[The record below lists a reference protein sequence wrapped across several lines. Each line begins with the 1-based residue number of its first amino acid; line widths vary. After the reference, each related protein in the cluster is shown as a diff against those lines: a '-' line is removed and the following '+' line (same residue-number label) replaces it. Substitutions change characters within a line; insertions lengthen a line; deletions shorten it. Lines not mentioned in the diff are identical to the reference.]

1 MKKILLAV
9 CALFAVTLAHAQ
21 DDEQLVV
28 ENTTPGK
35 LAQQLGAELYTCTNL
50 KVTGSIN
57 NADLKVLRQMAG
69 FMPDIIP
76 DDYWDDYAKPAGNLN
91 LAPRKGHGDLPHD
104 PSECSLAILD
114 VSEVHLVT
122 GGGNFFEDEYL
133 GTKYSIQKEGV
144 APDFMFE
151 RCYNLVSLKLP
162 NELKK
167 LPRYC
172 VSHCD
177 ALVDLQLGDKIRTI
191 DDYSLT
197 NNASLLSLTIPEGV
211 VSIGREGCSR
221 NVALETLTLPS
232 TLTEVGYFAFCSNY
246 ALQNINLGTGL
257 KKLTYGAFKWCD
269 GLEYVD
275 LSDTNL
281 EIIDAFAFSS
291 CTSLETV
298 KFPVT
303 LISIGSSAFEQT
315 PFLEEI
321 DIPEGL
327 ETIGNNAF
335 YNSGLRTFT
344 LPNSVTSIGTAC
356 FSDCKLL
363 ENFTLSEN
371 ITWIPDRCFS
381 SCNSLVSLDLPE
393 RISEIG
399 PSAFSYC
406 KSLTDLNFSSG
417 LQYIDEQA
425 FYGCEALEEVT
436 VPDNVLE
443 IGKGIFRNCTSLK
456 EASIGSGIETLPMEC
471 FYGCSSLSKLN
482 LVDGIK
488 TLQRFAFEECTSL
501 NTIILPA
508 TVEVLENG
516 LSFLWGNVQKIV
528 CYATVPPVS
537 NSASGEP
544 WYSCYKTARVY
555 VPEES
560 IPAYIQ
566 SPVWKKFYEENDFLT
581 IDDYLAEQGD
591 DETTAINS
599 AASQQA
605 ASATLYDLSGHQLTA
620 PTKGINLVRMSN
632 GAVKKVVV
640 K

>member
-35 LAQQLGAELYTCTNL
+35 LAQQLGAEMYTITNL

-57 NADLKVLRQMAG
+57 NADLKLLRQMAG
-69 FMPDIIP
+69 YMPDIIP
-76 DDYWDDYAKPAGNLN
+76 DDYWDDYAKPTGNMAQ
-91 LAPRKGHGDLPHD
+91 APRKGHGDLPHD

-133 GTKYSIQKEGV
+133 GTQYSIQKEGV

-269 GLEYVD
+269 GLEHVD

-371 ITWIPDRCFS
+371 ITWIPERCFS

-456 EASIGSGIETLPMEC
+456 EASIGSGIETLPMDC
-471 FYGCSSLSKLN
+471 FHGCSSLSKLN

-488 TLQRFAFEECTSL
+488 TLQRFAFQECTSL

-544 WYSCYKTARVY
+544 WYSCYETARVY

-581 IDDYLAEQGD
+581 IDDFLAEQG
-591 DETTAINS
+591 EAPTAINHASSTINHHPS
-599 AASQQA
+599 AV
-605 ASATLYDLSGHQLTA
+605 YNLSGHQLDA
-620 PTKGINLVRMSN
+620 PDKGINLVRMSN
-632 GAVKKVVV
+632 GEVKKVIV

>member
-35 LAQQLGAELYTCTNL
+35 LAQQLGAEMYTITNL

-57 NADLKVLRQMAG
+57 NADLKLLRQMAG
-69 FMPDIIP
+69 YMPDIIP
-76 DDYWDDYAKPAGNLN
+76 DDYWDDYAKPTGNMAQ
-91 LAPRKGHGDLPHD
+91 APRKGHGDLPHD

-211 VSIGREGCSR
+211 VSIGREGCSS

-232 TLTEVGYFAFCSNY
+232 TLTEVGYFAFCSNH

-269 GLEYVD
+269 GLEHVD

-281 EIIDAFAFSS
+281 EIIDALAFSS

-327 ETIGNNAF
+327 ETIGNSAF

-371 ITWIPDRCFS
+371 ITSIPERCFS

-399 PSAFSYC
+399 PSAFSNC

-417 LQYIDEQA
+417 LQYIDEKA

-443 IGKGIFRNCTSLK
+443 IGRGIFRYCTSLK

-516 LSFLWGNVQKIV
+516 LSFRWDNVQKIV

-537 NSASGEP
+537 DSASGEP

-581 IDDYLAEQGD
+581 IEDYLAEQGD

-632 GAVKKVVV
+632 GEVKKVVV

>member
-9 CALFAVTLAHAQ
+9 CALFAMTLAHAQ

-35 LAQQLGAELYTCTNL
+35 LAQQIGAEMYTCTNL

-57 NADLKVLRQMAG
+57 NADLKLLRQMAG
-69 FMPDIIP
+69 YMPDIIP
-76 DDYWDDYAKPAGNLN
+76 DDYWDDYAKPTGDMAQ
-91 LAPRKGHGDLPHD
+91 APRKGGNNPHD

-122 GGGNFFEDEYL
+122 GGGVFFEDEYL
-133 GTKYSIQKEGV
+133 GNTYTIEKEGV
-144 APDFMFE
+144 APKFMFD

-167 LPRYC
+167 IPSYC
-172 VSHCD
+172 VSRCD
-177 ALVDLQLGDKIRTI
+177 ALVNLEMGDKVRSIE
-191 DDYSLT
+191 DYAFT
-197 NNASLLSLTIPEGV
+197 ENASLLALNIPEGV
-211 VSIGREGCSR
+211 VSVGRECASR
-221 NVALETLTLPS
+221 CNSLLSLTLPS
-232 TLTEVGYFAFCSNY
+232 TLTEVGYFAFCSNPS
-246 ALQNINLGTGL
+246 LTELNIGSGL
-257 KKLTYGAFKWCD
+257 KNLAYGMFKWCD
-269 GLEYVD
+269 GLEYLD
-275 LSDTNL
+275 LSDSNIETIGN
-281 EIIDAFAFSS
+281 FAFST

-303 LISIGSSAFEQT
+303 LISIGSCAFEQT

-327 ETIGNNAF
+327 ETIGNSAF

-344 LPNSVTSIGTAC
+344 LPNSVTSIGSAC

-363 ENFTLSEN
+363 ESFTLSEN

-456 EASIGSGIETLPMEC
+456 EASIGSGIETLPMDC
-471 FYGCSSLSKLN
+471 FHGCSSLSKLN

-488 TLQRFAFEECTSL
+488 TLQRFAFQECTSL

-544 WYSCYKTARVY
+544 WYGCYETARVY

-581 IDDYLAEQGD
+581 IEDYLAEQGD

-632 GAVKKVVV
+632 GEVKKVVV

>member
-76 DDYWDDYAKPAGNLN
+76 DDYWDDYARPAGNLN

-133 GTKYSIQKEGV
+133 GTQYSIQKEGV

-197 NNASLLSLTIPEGV
+197 NNANLLSLTIPEGV

-232 TLTEVGYFAFCSNY
+232 TLTEVGYFAFCCNY

-269 GLEYVD
+269 GLEHVD

-281 EIIDAFAFSS
+281 EIIEAFAFSS

-327 ETIGNNAF
+327 ETIGNSAF
-335 YNSGLRTFT
+335 LNSGLRTFT

-363 ENFTLSEN
+363 ESFTLSEN
-371 ITWIPDRCFS
+371 ITWIPERCFS
-381 SCNSLVSLDLPE
+381 SCNSLVSPDLPE

-417 LQYIDEQA
+417 LQYIDEGA
-425 FYGCEALEEVT
+425 FYGCESLETVD

-443 IGKGIFRNCTSLK
+443 IGKGIFRNCTALK
-456 EASIGSGIETLPMEC
+456 EASIGKGIETLPMDC
-471 FYGCSSLSKLN
+471 FHGCTALSKLN
-482 LVDGIK
+482 LVDGMK
-488 TLQRFAFEECTSL
+488 TLQRFAFEDCSSL
-501 NTIILPA
+501 TTIELPS

-516 LSFLWGNVQKIV
+516 LSFAWSPYLTKIV

-544 WYSCYKTARVY
+544 WYNCYETARVY

-581 IDDYLAEQGD
+581 IDDFLAEQGN
-591 DETTAINS
+591 EPTAINS
-599 AASQQA
+599 ATPITQHP
-605 ASATLYDLSGHQLTA
+605 TLIYDLSGHQLTA

-632 GAVKKVVV
+632 GEVKKVVI